1 MAHRYTTLLLDA
13 DETIFD
19 FNRAEHDSLKK
30 VLAARNLPHGEE
42 ILSQYHRI
50 NASLWRAFERGEV
63 TKDRLRVQRFEE
75 LFYQF
80 GFPAGIDPDEISSVY
95 LEQLGESDYLLPGAD
110 AFLYALK
117 NDGFN
122 LALITNGVARTQLRR
137 LNKSGLAP
145 LFSHVFVSESIG
157 AQKPLPA
164 FFDAVLAAIDE
175 KDKRKV
181 LVIGDSL
188 GSDIQGAANAGL
200 DSVWYNPKGLA
211 NERGLPV
218 ALEAKSFGQILAFLD
233 VTVEKAG
240 S

>member
-75 LFYQF
+75 LFAMF
-80 GFPAGIDPDEISSVY
+80 GFPAGTDPDEISSVY

-117 NDGFN
+117 NGGYD

-137 LNKSGLAP
+137 LKKSGLAP
-145 LFSHVFVSESIG
+145 LFSHVFVSE
-157 AQKPLPA
+157 
-164 FFDAVLAAIDE
+164 AV
-175 KDKRKV
+175 
-181 LVIGDSL
+181 GDSL

-200 DSVWYNPKGLA
+200 DCVWYNPKGAA
-211 NERGLPV
+211 NDRGLPV
-218 ALEAKSFGQILAFLD
+218 TLVAKSFAEILAFLEIGAEQ
-233 VTVEKAG
+233 V
-240 S
+240 SS

>member
-30 VLAARNLPHGEE
+30 VLADRGLPHSEE
-42 ILSQYHRI
+42 ILSAYHRI
-50 NASLWRAFERGEV
+50 NASLWRAFERREI

-75 LFYQF
+75 LFAMF
-80 GFPAGIDPDEISSVY
+80 GFPKETDPDAISAVY
-95 LEQLGESDYLLPGAD
+95 LKQLGESDYLLPGAD
-110 AFLYALK
+110 DFLYALK
-117 NDGFN
+117 NGGYD

-137 LNKSGLAP
+137 LQKSGLAP
-145 LFSHVFVSESIG
+145 LFSHVFVSESVG

-164 FFDAVLAAIDE
+164 FFDAVLNAIDE
-175 KDKRKV
+175 TDKSKV

-200 DSVWYNPKGLA
+200 DSVWYNPQGAA
-211 NERGLPV
+211 NDRGLPV
-218 ALEAKSFGQILAFLD
+218 TFEAKTFGEIEAFL
-233 VTVEKAG
+233 G
-240 S
+240 L